1 MSNTIEEIV
10 REQARAAKEAS
21 RRLAV
26 TSSAVKDAALRA
38 MAEALEEN
46 AAKILEANAE
56 DMAAAREKGTPRAML
71 DRLMLDEKRIH
82 GMADGLRQTAMLPD
96 PIGEGEMETIR
107 PNGLEIRRVKVPIGV
122 IGIIYEARP
131 NVTADAAALCLKS
144 GNAVLLRGGSE
155 ALQSNRAVS
164 RVLVEAAEKAG
175 MPKGALQ
182 FIDSASRDA
191 VGVMMNLTGLLDVI
205 IPRGGAGLIRRV
217 VTESAVPV
225 IETGAGICHTFV
237 DEGAD
242 LDMAL
247 RIALNAKTS
256 RPAVCNAMETIL
268 VHEGVAKEF
277 LPKMAKAMREKDVE
291 LRGDEAA
298 RAAVPDM
305 AAATEEDWA
314 TEYDDLILSVKVVK
328 SLDEAIAHI
337 NRYNTGHSETIVTN
351 DLNRAQRFQR
361 EVDAAAIY
369 VNASTRFTDGF
380 EFGFGAEIG
389 ISTQKLHARGPMGL
403 NELTSTKYLIF
414 GEGQIRS

>member
-1 MSNTIEEIV
+1 MNIEEIV
-10 REQARAAKEAS
+10 REQARAAKKAA

-26 TSSAVKDAALRA
+26 NPSSVKDAALRA
-38 MAEALEEN
+38 MADALEKN
-46 AAKILEANAE
+46 TAAILAANGE

-71 DRLMLDEKRIH
+71 DRLMLDEKRIR

-155 ALQSNRAVS
+155 ALKSNRAIS
-164 RVLVEAAEKAG
+164 SILSDAAERAG
-175 MPKGALQ
+175 VPKGALQ
-182 FIDSASRDA
+182 FIDSPSRDA
-191 VGVMMNLTGLLDVI
+191 VSVMMNLTGLLDVI

-225 IETGAGICHTFV
+225 IETGAGICHTYV
-237 DEGAD
+237 DRGAD
-242 LDMAL
+242 LEMAR
-247 RIALNAKTS
+247 RIAVNAKTS
-256 RPAVCNAMETIL
+256 RPAVCNAMETLL
-268 VHEGVAKEF
+268 VHEDEARAF
-277 LPKMAKAMREKDVE
+277 LPQLAAAMREKDVE
-291 LRGDEAA
+291 LRGDEAT
-298 RAAVPDM
+298 RAIVPDM
-305 AAATEEDWA
+305 EKATDEDWE
-314 TEYDDLILSVKVVK
+314 TEYDDLILSIKIVKD
-328 SLDEAIAHI
+328 LDEAIAHI

-351 DLNRAQRFQR
+351 DLNHAHRFQR
-361 EVDAAAIY
+361 EVDAAAVY

-414 GEGQIRS
+414 GEGQIRA